1 MRTIEVRPSAI
12 NNDGCF
18 ALVPFA
24 NRKKIA
30 AYAGELVRG
39 KRQVAER
46 LRAQTAAGV
55 MKIITLTE
63 ALAID
68 AAVGGDATAYIN
80 HSCRP
85 NAFMRV
91 VPGGRVM
98 FFALRDIAAGEE
110 ITIDYRNR
118 DVLAAGGC
126 GCGMGGCRSRASGR
140 HERPRNTRL
149 GHHPNSPPIG

>member
-1 MRTIEVRPSAI
+1 MQTHEVRPSAI

-24 NRKKIA
+24 RRKKIA
-30 AYAGELVRG
+30 AYAGQLVRG
-39 KRQVAER
+39 KRRVAER
-46 LRAQTAAGV
+46 LRAQTGAGV

-68 AAVGGDATAYIN
+68 AAVGGDANAYIN
-80 HSCRP
+80 HSCQT

-91 VPGGRVM
+91 VAGRRVM
-98 FFALRDIAAGEE
+98 FFALRDIEVGEE

-126 GCGMGGCRSRASGR
+126 GCGMGLCRSRA
-140 HERPRNTRL
+140 
-149 GHHPNSPPIG
+149 

>member
-1 MRTIEVRPSAI
+1 MASGRKTSATSILSNNLQTLEVRPSAI

-18 ALVPFA
+18 TLLPVTR
-24 NRKKIA
+24 RKKIA

-39 KRQVAER
+39 KRRVAAR
-46 LRAQTAAGV
+46 LREQTVTGV

-68 AAVGGDATAYIN
+68 AAVSGNATAYIN
-80 HSCRP
+80 HSCQP

-98 FFALRDIAAGEE
+98 FFALGDTEAGEE
-110 ITIDYRNR
+110 ITIDYRNPNI
-118 DVLAAGGC
+118 LAACGC
-126 GCGMGGCRSRASGR
+126 GCGVC
-140 HERPRNTRL
+140 
-149 GHHPNSPPIG
+149 